1 MNSKG
6 NILGMQTSFAQSLS
20 PQEESTVY
28 INDLMFIYTV
38 NRSIQMEAISFFE
51 WVLRGERS

>member
-28 INDLMFIYTV
+28 INDLMFITV
-38 NRSIQMEAISFFE
+38 NHSFQMEAISFFE
-51 WVLRGERS
+51 